1 MLGCRIIF
9 KQNYNNVCYSPNINF
24 EIPPTGWSWCDCSMP
39 LQGVDMLQTRQE
51 GFNHERLNPTFF
63 VVMQHF
69 FGELVDYSVI
79 LLIFAFNMLLN
90 CTKGRNTNGWKIF
103 ECNNKQID
111 RDLGMNKLS
120 IILKPLMPIL
130 AVAYAIA
137 LIYLTALPVGDNEQ
151 SFGSVVTSCLIT
163 LGAIGLT
170 LYLIHR
176 VIPRGF
182 PSASRFTLKLPTFP
196 VALGLLIIAPLW
208 LVIEGYTVYGMTSLF
223 HAVHLENITYTA
235 EDMREDLLASIHA
248 VLLAP
253 VLEELCFRQMAISP
267 FRRRNAQ
274 IAVCIIVAVLFGI
287 LHVRNFPGAFLGAMF
302 YGMVFILSKNIWY
315 GILLHAGRNLMV
327 TLIEVYSWL
336 GLGTIQM
343 AKTPVIV
350 IPDAKIIITS
360 IVLAL
365 TGIVIIK
372 TNK

>member
-1 MLGCRIIF
+1 MSLSYR
-9 KQNYNNVCYSPNINF
+9 
-24 EIPPTGWSWCDCSMP
+24 
-39 LQGVDMLQTRQE
+39 
-51 GFNHERLNPTFF
+51 
-63 VVMQHF
+63 
-69 FGELVDYSVI
+69 
-79 LLIFAFNMLLN
+79 
-90 CTKGRNTNGWKIF
+90 KGRDTNGWKIF

-327 TLIEVYSWL
+327 TLIGVYSWL
-336 GLGTIQM
+336 GLGSIQM

-350 IPDAKIIITS
+350 IPDAKIIIIS

-372 TNK
+372 SNK